1 MKHSYTDIFNK
12 IVDSELRRS
21 MNRQLRMKEVSAI
34 ALPEVEIVK
43 LSVTKTSQDTA
54 TVKELWTD

>member
-1 MKHSYTDIFNK
+1 MKTSYTDIFNK